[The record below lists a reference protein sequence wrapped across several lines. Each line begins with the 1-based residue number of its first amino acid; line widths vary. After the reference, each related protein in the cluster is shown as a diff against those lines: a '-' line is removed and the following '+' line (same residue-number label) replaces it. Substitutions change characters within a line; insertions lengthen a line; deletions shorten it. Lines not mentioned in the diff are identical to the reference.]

1 MDDHTRSGPVT
12 DFLVHLNCLSD
23 ANQYENTSSCFT
35 NNMKPP
41 ILLPYHTAYEV
52 GLSNIYFKQDF
63 YQILAND
70 KDSAIQV
77 IFHKVKKEPISDK
90 PAPNQPP
97 LPISDKPPPNQPPSN
112 DDDTSN
118 VSNVDDNISN
128 TNDNNIETNTEIK
141 LSETHK
147 LTILDQKIIET
158 FYPSIN
164 LTDDIVRVLDEYNKQ
179 AETLIFHYDELNMKI
194 TPKFSDQYMVSLLDK
209 HNLVQEWISLDT
221 DQYLLAALKFGRV
234 VGNYLGFYPNKPL
247 FVKAD
252 PRLYFDHES
261 KNSKVIKPL
270 AGFGQEKIIPIA
282 NIFVYTNIVK
292 RSRTGSQSS
301 NLLEVVPFNTFSK
314 NNSITIYKEV
324 SQFDIQ
330 YIKIQLADEYGK
342 NIPFLDNTY
351 VAVDLHF
358 RPKI

>member
-12 DFLVHLNCLSD
+12 DFLAHLNCLSD
-23 ANQYENTSSCFT
+23 ADQCENTSSCFS

-77 IFHKVKKEPISDK
+77 IFYKVKKEPISDK
-90 PAPNQPP
+90 PHPNQPP
-97 LPISDKPPPNQPPSN
+97 TNVGDNTSNETNADDNTSNENGGASNSN
-112 DDDTSN
+112 DS
-118 VSNVDDNISN
+118 
-128 TNDNNIETNTEIK
+128 NIETNTEIK
-141 LSETHK
+141 LSKTHK
-147 LTILDQKIIET
+147 LSILDQKIVDT
-158 FYPSIN
+158 LYPSIN
-164 LTDDIVRVLDEYNKQ
+164 LTDDIVRVLDEYNSQ
-179 AETLIFHYDELNMKI
+179 AETPIFYYDELNMKI
-194 TPKFSDQYMVSLLDK
+194 APTISKSYLHHLVNKHGLIKSNWFSPHGDEYF
-209 HNLVQEWISLDT
+209 LV
-221 DQYLLAALKFGRV
+221 ALKFGRV
-234 VGNYLGFYPNKPL
+234 VGNYLGFYPNKAF
-247 FVKAD
+247 FVVGD
-252 PRLYFDHES
+252 DRLKLIFDKES
-261 KNSKVIKPL
+261 RNSMVIKPF
-270 AGFGQEKIIPIA
+270 AGFGLEKVIPIT

>member
-77 IFHKVKKEPISDK
+77 IFYKVKKEPISDK
-90 PAPNQPP
+90 PAPNR
-97 LPISDKPPPNQPPSN
+97 SPSN
-112 DDDTSN
+112 DDDDTSN
-118 VSNVDDNISN
+118 VSNVDHNISN
-128 TNDNNIETNTEIK
+128 TNDSNIETNTEIK

-158 FYPSIN
+158 FCPSIN

-194 TPKFSDQYMVSLLDK
+194 TPKFSDRYMVHLLGK
-209 HNLVQEWISLDT
+209 HNLVQEWISPDT
-221 DQYLLAALKFGRV
+221 NEYLLVALKFGRV

-247 FVKAD
+247 FVKTD

>member
-77 IFHKVKKEPISDK
+77 IFYKVKKEPISDK
-90 PAPNQPP
+90 PAPNR
-97 LPISDKPPPNQPPSN
+97 SPSN
-112 DDDTSN
+112 DDDDTSN
-118 VSNVDDNISN
+118 VDHNISN
-128 TNDNNIETNTEIK
+128 TNDSNIETNTEIK

-179 AETLIFHYDELNMKI
+179 AETLLFHYDELNMKI
-194 TPKFSDQYMVSLLDK
+194 IEKFSDKYMIRLLAK
-209 HNLVQEWISLDT
+209 HNLVQEWITLDT
-221 DQYLLAALKFGRV
+221 DEYLLAALKFGRV

-247 FVKAD
+247 FVKTD